1 MGKVN
6 QLWQDERDELWDRF
20 FNEYLDNLSSSRL
33 SVTSIDAASQYADD
47 MLEEMDNDASKGD

>member
-6 QLWQDERDELWDRF
+6 QLWQDERDELWNRF